1 MILRYSEKT
10 SVLTDAGEGCRSR
23 HLTLVPKQS
32 SDPAG
37 LPLFTMPAADVAKR
51 HGMSPLAVLKAIITC
66 SSRLRVPVQGGAA
79 GLAEMACVSEQTERC
94 AARRR
99 SSSARVTP
107 RHPASPRDLK
117 GTAAAPW
124 RAPRRARL
132 LASEGLPAPHHSGA
146 PGHRARAAPRPPG
159 GGGGGRSGED
169 KPWSRSAGARRRPR
183 ARRRRLCVPGFS
195 QETKGHEK

>member
-79 GLAEMACVSEQTERC
+79 GPAEMACVSEQTERC
-94 AARRR
+94 AARRK
-99 SSSARVTP
+99 SPSARVTP
-107 RHPASPRDLK
+107 RHPASPRV
-117 GTAAAPW
+117 T
-124 RAPRRARL
+124 
-132 LASEGLPAPHHSGA
+132 
-146 PGHRARAAPRPPG
+146 PRPERY
-159 GGGGGRSGED
+159 GGRSLA
-169 KPWSRSAGARRRPR
+169 RSAESPAPRQRGAAGAPSLRRPGAPSTGSPAP
-183 ARRRRLCVPGFS
+183 ARRRRRW
-195 QETKGHEK
+195 KGW